1 MIVKLKMHPAGKTL
15 GKTCNYKLLQINFQI
30 NFFFLICGLQ
40 SKERHKGNLNF
51 TLNLFSKIRVYIKTR

>member
-40 SKERHKGNLNF
+40 SKERQRKFEFYFKSILKN
-51 TLNLFSKIRVYIKTR
+51 